1 MDRLLGW
8 VANTD
13 YDWYCCLRDLPEA
26 PDEVNFWQPSGGRN
40 FRVIE
45 AGAPFFF
52 RLKQPHYAIAGFGLF
67 ASFQPAPAWLAWR
80 SFGVKNG
87 ANTYAELITRIAR
100 YNPKLAGVPI
110 ERAGSA
116 EIGCIMVAQPV
127 FFPENQWIKEPSDW
141 ARNIVQGKSYSIAEG
156 EGARIFN
163 ECLRRTEWEGPFA
176 TADERGRHGSPVFV
190 VPRLGQGIFRMR
202 VVDAYGRACAVTQ
215 EHSLPVLEAAHI
227 KPFAQEGPHSVNN
240 GLLLR
245 ADLHRLYDTGYM
257 TVTADLEVRVSESLM
272 DDFHNGREYLRLAGR
287 RITVPGRAQ
296 DMPDRE
302 LLGWHADEVFR
313 G

>member
-1 MDRLLGW
+1 
-8 VANTD
+8 
-13 YDWYCCLRDLPEA
+13 LPPPMNA
-26 PDEVNFWQPSGGRN
+26 AAR
-40 FRVIE
+40 
-45 AGAPFFF
+45 
-52 RLKQPHYAIAGFGLF
+52 
-67 ASFQPAPAWLAWR
+67 
-80 SFGVKNG
+80 
-87 ANTYAELITRIAR
+87 ITRVR
-100 YNPKLAGVPI
+100 
-110 ERAGSA
+110 
-116 EIGCIMVAQPV
+116 
-127 FFPENQWIKEPSDW
+127 
-141 ARNIVQGKSYSIAEG
+141 
-156 EGARIFN
+156 GA
-163 ECLRRTEWEGPFA
+163 
-176 TADERGRHGSPVFV
+176 
-190 VPRLGQGIFRMR
+190 RLGQGIFRMR

-313 G
+313 DEAGKGTNTRGETRFVALQLFSGVTAEFIERSEHSTLAGTLELNFARSMGTSVTV